1 MLNGMTAGVA
11 LLFIGGFAQAA
22 PVCTPP
28 PDLQAEL
35 ARRPNAPA
43 YSALG
48 YWYIE
53 QKKLAC
59 AISALREA
67 IRLDPSSFES
77 RYNLGVALGEAG
89 DPDGSAEQLRAAVR
103 LNPRDAN
110 ARSALAQV
118 EQPLAAAA
126 ARHFQESSRLIG
138 AGRREAA
145 IAELLAAVRLKP
157 DFAAALGNLGVL
169 YQQQGKAAEAEKYF
183 RRAAEANPGDAK
195 HLLNLGLT
203 LAGQKRY
210 TEAVQAVD
218 RALQITPANPAALT
232 AKGMILLRQQQR
244 DEAIDVFRQVQS
256 AEPNSAQALVNLG
269 IALAEAER
277 HSEALQSFDEALRLA
292 PGFTAAQLNRGR
304 ALYDLK
310 RYEESRA
317 ALEAAFRQSPD
328 DLQIAYRLGL
338 TEARLGEP
346 AKAAQLLEKVA
357 RAEPKNDVAQQELG
371 QALIETGR
379 TADGET
385 HLRTA
390 LKLNPHNS
398 QAAYALLKLLSSRG
412 SEEASQLGQRVRELK
427 KEELSVTQARA
438 FSNFGLD
445 AAKEKQWPKAVE
457 NLRKAVETC
466 GDCAIQAALRRNLGL
481 ILAQSGDT
489 AGAVAELRTAVKLNP
504 ADKDVQYALEVL
516 KNMKARP

>member
-1 MLNGMTAGVA
+1 MFNGMTAGVA
-11 LLFIGGFAQAA
+11 LLLLSGFAQAA

-35 ARRPNAPA
+35 ARRPNAQA

-59 AISALREA
+59 AISAFRAA

-89 DPDGSAEQLRAAVR
+89 DPAGSAEQLRAAIR
-103 LNPRDAN
+103 LNPDDAN

-118 EQPLAAAA
+118 EQSLAAAA

-145 IAELLAAVRLKP
+145 IAELLAAVRLRP
-157 DFAAALGNLGVL
+157 DFAEALGNLGVL
-169 YQQQGKAAEAEKYF
+169 HQQQGKTAEAEKFF
-183 RRAAEANPGDAK
+183 RRAAEANPRDAK
-195 HLLNLGLT
+195 HALNLGLT
-203 LAGQKRY
+203 LADEKRY
-210 TEAVQAVD
+210 TEAIQAVD
-218 RALQITPANPAALT
+218 KALQMAPSNPAALT

-244 DEAIDVFRQVQS
+244 EEAIELFRRVRS
-256 AEPNSAQALVNLG
+256 ADPKSPQAHVNLG

-277 HSEALQSFDEALRLA
+277 HSEALQCFDDALRLT
-292 PGFTAAQLNRGR
+292 PGFTAAQFNRGR

-317 ALEAAFRQSPD
+317 ALEEARRQTPG

-338 TEARLGEP
+338 AEARLGEP
-346 AKAAQLLEKVA
+346 AKAAELLEKVA
-357 RAEPKNDVAQQELG
+357 RAEPKNDVAHQELG

-379 TADGET
+379 PAEGEA

-390 LKLNPHNS
+390 LKLNPNNS
-398 QAAYALLKLLSSRG
+398 QAAYALLKLLSARG

-438 FSNFGLD
+438 LSNFGLD

-466 GDCAIQAALRRNLGL
+466 GNCAIQAALRRNLGL
-481 ILAQSGDT
+481 ILAQSGDK
-489 AGAVAELRTAVKLNP
+489 AGAVAELQAAAKLNP
-504 ADKDVQYALEVL
+504 ADRDVQYALEVL
-516 KNMKARP
+516 TRMKAKP